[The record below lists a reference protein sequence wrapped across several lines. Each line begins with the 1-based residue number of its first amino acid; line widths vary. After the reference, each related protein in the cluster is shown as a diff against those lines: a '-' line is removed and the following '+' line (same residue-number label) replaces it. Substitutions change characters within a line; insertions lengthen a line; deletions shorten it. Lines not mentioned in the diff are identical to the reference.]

1 MAPIV
6 IYLLAEQVALAM
18 EHDYSNSILRLTQ
31 IKAGL
36 DNNIT
41 QLVQLSSSLD
51 PNSPEAKSIEARRQH
66 LAALEKKLDAEI
78 TYFRHKL
85 QKAEGLKK
93 WAEEGANKG
102 ISAT

>member
-6 IYLLAEQVALAM
+6 TYLLAEQVALAM
-18 EHDYSNSILRLTQ
+18 QHDYTNSILRLSQ

-51 PNSPEAKSIEARRQH
+51 PNSPEAKSIETRRQH
-66 LAALEKKLDAEI
+66 LAALEKKLDSEI
-78 TYFRHKL
+78 TYFKHKL
-85 QKAEGLKK
+85 DRVEKLRQ
-93 WAEEGANKG
+93 WAEQGANKG
-102 ISAT
+102 IAS

>member
-6 IYLLAEQVALAM
+6 IYLITEQVALAM
-18 EHDYSNSILRLTQ
+18 QHDYSNSILRLSQ

-36 DNNIT
+36 DDNIT

-85 QKAEGLKK
+85 EKAEKLKQ
-93 WAEEGANKG
+93 WAEQGASKG
-102 ISAT
+102 IAA